1 MSGSVKV
8 QEATM
13 DKVVDHINVNRDR
26 YVDELKEYLAIP
38 SISALP
44 QHKGDVRACAEWTAN
59 EMRRIG
65 LQNVRLEETPGHP
78 IVYGEWVGAEA
89 APTILFY
96 GHYDVQPV
104 DPVNLWTSPPF
115 EATVRDG
122 EIYARGAADDKGQV
136 FMHFKAIEAHI
147 KEQGRLPVNMK
158 VLLEGE
164 EEVGSANLDTFISG
178 HKDLLEADVVVI
190 SDSPMF
196 DRGIPSICYGLRGLA
211 YYQIDLRGTK
221 SDLHSGSFGGA
232 VANPAMVLAQ
242 ILAQMKDKSGR
253 IKIPGFYDD
262 VVALRP
268 EEREEF
274 AKLPFNERKYRQD
287 LGAPRLFGETG
298 YSTLE
303 RIWARPT
310 FEVNGLLAG
319 FTGEG
324 AKTVI
329 SAVAM
334 AKVSMRLVPNQDPKK
349 IGDLFEDY
357 VRKVAPKT
365 VEVSLTRM
373 HGGKPWMTAFDN
385 PYVQAAGRAIEKGF
399 GQTPVFN
406 REGGS
411 IPVVATFQE
420 ELGLPCV
427 LFGVGLPDE
436 NAHAPDEKLDL
447 GNFHNGIIA
456 SAFLYDEIG
465 RLPRSS

>member
-1 MSGSVKV
+1 
-8 QEATM
+8 M
-13 DKVVDHINVNRDR
+13 DKIVDHINVNRDR
-26 YVDELKEYLAIP
+26 YVDELTQYLAIP

-44 QHKGDVRACAEWTAN
+44 QHKEDVRRCAEWTRA
-59 EMRRIG
+59 EMERIG
-65 LQNVRLEETPGHP
+65 LNNVRLEETPGHP
-78 IVYGEWVGAEA
+78 IVYGEWLGAEG
-89 APTILFY
+89 APTILYY

-122 EIYARGAADDKGQV
+122 EIYARGAVDDKGQV
-136 FMHFKAIEAHI
+136 FMHFKAIEAHL
-147 KEQGRLPVNMK
+147 KQQGRLPVNMK
-158 VLLEGE
+158 ILLEGE
-164 EEVGSANLDTFISG
+164 EEVGSANLDNFINS
-178 HKDLLEADVVVI
+178 HKDLLKADVVVI

-232 VANPAMVLAQ
+232 VANPAMQLAN
-242 ILAQMKDKSGR
+242 LLSQMKDKSGR

-262 VVALRP
+262 VVELQP
-268 EEREEF
+268 EERAEF
-274 AKLPFNERKYRQD
+274 AKLPFNERKYRQE
-287 LGAPRLFGETG
+287 LGAPKLFGETG
-298 YSTLE
+298 YTTLE
-303 RIWARPT
+303 RIWGRPT

-329 SAVAM
+329 PAVAM

-349 IGDLFEDY
+349 IGDLFEAY
-357 VRKVAPKT
+357 IKKVAPKT
-365 VEVSLTRM
+365 VELSLTRM

-385 PYVQAAGRAIEKGF
+385 PFVQAAGRAIEKGF
-399 GQTPVFN
+399 GKTPVFN

-465 RLPRSS
+465 RLPRA